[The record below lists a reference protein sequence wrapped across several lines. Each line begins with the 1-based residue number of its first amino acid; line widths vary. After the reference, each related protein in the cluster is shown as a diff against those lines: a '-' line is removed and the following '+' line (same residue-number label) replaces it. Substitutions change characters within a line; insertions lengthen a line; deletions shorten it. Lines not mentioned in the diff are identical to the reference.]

1 MKNQPELFEDRFS
14 ENPKTIVVH
23 FKKSPYDIYIG
34 RPSIWGNPYS
44 HKEDTIAE
52 FKVATREE
60 AIAKYRDYILN
71 KPELMSKLEELRGKR
86 LGCWCRPQKCHGDIL
101 IELLDK

>member
-1 MKNQPELFEDRFS
+1 MKNQPELFEDSFP

-23 FKKSPYDIYIG
+23 FRKSPYDIYIG
-34 RPSIWGNPYS
+34 RPSLWQNP
-44 HKEDTIAE
+44 
-52 FKVATREE
+52 FKIGIDGTREE
-60 AIAKYRDYILN
+60 VIEKYREYILN
-71 KPELMSKLEELRGKR
+71 KPELMERLNELKGKR